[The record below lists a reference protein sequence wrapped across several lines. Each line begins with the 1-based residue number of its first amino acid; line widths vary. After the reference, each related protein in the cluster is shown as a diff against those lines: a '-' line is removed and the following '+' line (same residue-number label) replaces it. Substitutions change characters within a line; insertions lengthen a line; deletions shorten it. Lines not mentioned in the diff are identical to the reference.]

1 MPFSH
6 HSHSGQFCGHAE
18 NRLEEVVQTAI
29 EKKMEVFA
37 MTEHMPREEEDF
49 YPEEVHILSQS
60 VCQNWCNRQN
70 KINTTASLANLFD
83 DYYHEARRLQK
94 AYASKIKL
102 LVGVEVDWI
111 RPSSGEFIQM
121 LLNKYQFDL
130 FVGSVHHVHT
140 IPIDY
145 GYNAY
150 LEAREKAGGSDE
162 RLFEDYFDLQLE
174 MLKAMKPPIVGHFD
188 LIRLLGDDQNVDFR
202 QWAGVWKKVLRNLD
216 FIAAYGGIIELN
228 SAALRKGMRDP
239 YPQASIC
246 KVNTLTSWSSV
257 TVIKHS
263 NRSLL
268 LKEVNSRYL
277 MTAMALLMLLRT
289 TGVYLNSS
297 KQLAYPASL
306 S

>member
-1 MPFSH
+1 M
-6 HSHSGQFCGHAE
+6 
-18 NRLEEVVQTAI
+18 
-29 EKKMEVFA
+29 
-37 MTEHMPREEEDF
+37 
-49 YPEEVHILSQS
+49 
-60 VCQNWCNRQN
+60 
-70 KINTTASLANLFD
+70 FD

-246 KVNTLTSWSSV
+246 KVNTLIS
-257 TVIKHS
+257 
-263 NRSLL
+263 
-268 LKEVNSRYL
+268 
-277 MTAMALLMLLRT
+277 
-289 TGVYLNSS
+289 
-297 KQLAYPASL
+297 
-306 S
+306 